1 MGTISVLL
9 CAYNAEL
16 YVREAI
22 DSVLTQTYRDF
33 DVILVDD
40 GSTDRT
46 LEIMRS
52 YKDERIHVI
61 EAEHDY
67 IRSLN
72 IGLRH
77 CHGDFIAR
85 LDADDLME
93 PTRLEEQVR
102 IMHHHLDI
110 AVCFS
115 WAHAFGTKEGLFG
128 SHVRGW
134 ISTPFFWLLT
144 GNYLIHPSAMLRK
157 SFLREHHI
165 RYKEYAYAE
174 DYKLWSDISRH
185 GGQFY
190 IIPKALVR
198 HRLSETQ
205 VSRVH
210 ADEQWQT
217 RLRIQQEIAEELLHR
232 IQHPHRKI
240 FFAYYRQMLI
250 LNSQQLMQGDKVIL
264 NMYQLLNQLRIKGNI
279 KL

>member
-9 CAYNAEL
+9 CAYNSEAFIS
-16 YVREAI
+16 EAI
-22 DSVLTQTYRDF
+22 DSVLAQTYRDF
-33 DVILVDD
+33 DLILVDD

-72 IGLRH
+72 LGLRH
-77 CHGDFIAR
+77 CRGEFIAR

-102 IMHHHLDI
+102 IMHHHLDL

-134 ISTPFFWLLT
+134 ISTPFFWLMT

-165 RYKEYAYAE
+165 QYKDYAYAE
-174 DYKLWSDISRH
+174 DYKLWADISRH
-185 GGQFY
+185 GGIFY

-205 VSRVH
+205 VSKVH

-217 RLRIQQEIAEELLHR
+217 RLRIQQEITEELLRR
-232 IQHPHRKI
+232 IQHPYRKV
-240 FFAYYRQMLI
+240 FLAYYRQMLI
-250 LNSQQLMQGDKVIL
+250 LNSQQLMQGDKVIY
-264 NMYQLLNQLRIKGNI
+264 NMYQLLNQLRLRGNI
-279 KL
+279 TL